1 MPLPDKSAGLASKS
15 LAVFVKDLRL
25 ELRSRYGLNAIFMFG
40 LTTLAVVSFSLGQTA
55 LAPKTLGAIFW
66 IIIFFSAMSGLAQ
79 VFVREEE
86 AQTGDSL
93 RLAADPD
100 AVFLGKLFFN
110 LSLLIIMA
118 AVITPLFFIFTDA
131 PTSGLFNFLV
141 ILSIALIDLCAGTT
155 LVAAIIAK
163 ASVKGALFSVLAF
176 PILLPMLIALTL
188 ATEKTLSGG
197 SLGEI
202 SKLLQFLIA
211 YAIVMITASVMLFKY
226 VWQE

>member
-1 MPLPDKSAGLASKS
+1 MPSSSAGLVSKS
-15 LAVFVKDLRL
+15 LAVFVKDLRM
-25 ELRSRYGLNAIFMFG
+25 ELRSRYGLNAVFMFG
-40 LTTLAVVSFSLGQTA
+40 LTTLAVVSFSLGQAT
-55 LAPKTLGAIFW
+55 LDPKILGALFW

-86 AQTGDSL
+86 SQTAMTL
-93 RLAADPD
+93 RLTADPD

-110 LSLLIIMA
+110 FFLLIIMA

-131 PTSGLFNFLV
+131 PTAGVINFLAV
-141 ILSIALIDLCAGTT
+141 LSIALIDLCAGTT

-163 ASVKGALFSVLAF
+163 ASVKGALFAVLVF

-188 ATEKTLSGG
+188 SSEKVLAGE

-211 YAIVMITASVMLFKY
+211 YAIVMITSSVLLFKY

>member
-1 MPLPDKSAGLASKS
+1 MGDNSAGLVSKS

-40 LTTLAVVSFSLGQTA
+40 ITTLAVVSFSLGQAA
-55 LAPKTLGAIFW
+55 LPPKVLGALFW

-86 AQTGDSL
+86 QQTALTL
-93 RLAADPD
+93 RLTADPD

-110 LSLLIIMA
+110 FALLILMA

-131 PTSGLFNFLV
+131 STAGAINFLV
-141 ILSIALIDLCAGTT
+141 ILFIGIIDLCAATT

-163 ASVKGALFSVLAF
+163 AAVKGALFAVLAF

-188 ATEKTLSGG
+188 SSEKIMSGESLS
-197 SLGEI
+197 EAAKMI
-202 SKLLQFLIA
+202 QFLIA
-211 YAIVMITASVMLFKY
+211 YAIVMITASILLFKY

>member
-1 MPLPDKSAGLASKS
+1 LGDNSAGLVSKS

-40 LTTLAVVSFSLGQTA
+40 ITTLAVVSFSLGQAA
-55 LAPKTLGAIFW
+55 LPPKVLGALFW

-86 AQTGDSL
+86 QQTALTL
-93 RLAADPD
+93 RLTADPD

-110 LSLLIIMA
+110 FALLILMA

-131 PTSGLFNFLV
+131 STAGAINFLV
-141 ILSIALIDLCAGTT
+141 ILFIGIIDLCAATT

-163 ASVKGALFSVLAF
+163 AAVKGALFAVLAF

-188 ATEKTLSGG
+188 SSEKIMSGESLS
-197 SLGEI
+197 EAAKMI
-202 SKLLQFLIA
+202 QFLIA
-211 YAIVMITASVMLFKY
+211 YAIVMITASILLFKY